1 MLSAHK
7 RHDED
12 KFFQE
17 AVHKVIED
25 NVNTKLICTQIRRW
39 SYQVGFKSFMEYP
52 AFQEIFNYFKSNIAD
67 VLAKEGW
74 KYINCLIFI

>member
-12 KFFQE
+12 KFFQQ
-17 AVHKVIED
+17 AVQKVIED
-25 NVNTKLICTQIRRW
+25 NMDTKLISTQIRRW
-39 SYQVGFKSFMEYP
+39 SYQVGFEKFMEIP

-67 VLAKEGW
+67 VIATEGW
-74 KYINCLIFI
+74 NYKNCLIFI

>member
-12 KFFQE
+12 KFFQQ
-17 AVHKVIED
+17 AVQKVIED
-25 NVNTKLICTQIRRW
+25 NMDTKLICTQIRRW
-39 SYQVGFKSFMEYP
+39 SYQVGLKNFTEKP
-52 AFQEIFNYFKSNIAD
+52 AFQKNFNYFKSNIAD

-74 KYINCLIFI
+74 HYKNCLIFI

>member
-7 RHDED
+7 RYDED
-12 KFFQE
+12 KFFQQ

-39 SYQVGFKSFMEYP
+39 SYQVGFETFMEIQP
-52 AFQEIFNYFKSNIAD
+52 FKKISIISNQT
-67 VLAKEGW
+67 
-74 KYINCLIFI
+74 